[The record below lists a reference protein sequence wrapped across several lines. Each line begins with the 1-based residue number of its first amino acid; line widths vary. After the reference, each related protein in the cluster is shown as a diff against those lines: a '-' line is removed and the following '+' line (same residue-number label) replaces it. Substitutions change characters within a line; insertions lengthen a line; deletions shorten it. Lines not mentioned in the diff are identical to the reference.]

1 MQEIRCTSSRR
12 VEILD
17 STLRDGAQGEG
28 ISFSVQDKL
37 HIVRLLDQFGVSY
50 IEAGN
55 PSSNPKEQDFFKKV
69 REIPLQHAR
78 LCAFG
83 STHRPRIPA
92 AQDEGLRCLVRAQTP
107 VVSVFGKAWDFHVHH
122 VLGVSLSENLDLV
135 AGTIRFLKEQGREVI
150 FDAEHAFDGY
160 RSNAAYTIEVLR
172 AAAAGGADCITLCD
186 TNGGTLPDAVREI
199 FAAVRKAF
207 PAMRLAIHAHDDIGC
222 AVASSMAAVFAG
234 ANQVQGTMIGYGERC
249 GNTDLGTL
257 IPNLQLKCGIPCDGR
272 LEELVSISA
281 SIAEI
286 SNVRLRNNKPYVG
299 KSAFAHKG
307 GMHIDGVEKD
317 ASTFEHIQPELVGN
331 QRRFL
336 MSEVSGRT
344 NILAKVRR
352 FDGTLSKNSPEI
364 SEITQK
370 VKEMEHEGYQ
380 YEGADASFELLVRRI
395 LKKEKPRFRVL
406 LYKTVDDFPAQG
418 GVYNACATIQI
429 EVDGRTEI
437 TAALGN
443 GPVNALDIAMR
454 KALCVFY
461 PRLQSMHLTDFK
473 VRVIEANSTTAANVR
488 VLIESTDGRTSWTTV
503 GVSFDVIDASFQ
515 ALSDSFEY
523 YLSAAHAHL

>member
-1 MQEIRCTSSRR
+1 MPEDYSKSSKR

-37 HIVRLLDQFGVSY
+37 NIVRILDDFGVSY

-55 PSSNPKEQDFFKKV
+55 PSSNPKEQDFFERV
-69 REIPLQHAR
+69 RAVSLKNAK

-83 STHRPRIPA
+83 STNRPNVSA
-92 AQDEGLRCLVRAQTP
+92 EEDEGLLCLLQAQTP

-122 VLGVSLSENLDLV
+122 VLGVSQAENLELV
-135 AGTIRFLKEQGREVI
+135 KGSVRFLKEQGREVI

-160 RSNAAYTIEVLR
+160 RSNPAYAMEVLR
-172 AAAAGGADCITLCD
+172 AAASGGADCIALCD
-186 TNGGTLPDAVREI
+186 TNGGTLPDEI
-199 FAAVRKAF
+199 RDVFFAVRKAF
-207 PAMRLAIHAHDDIGC
+207 PDIRLAIHAHDDIGC
-222 AVASSMAAVFAG
+222 AVASSMAAVCAG
-234 ANQVQGTMIGYGERC
+234 ADQVQGTMVGYGERC
-249 GNTDLGTL
+249 GNTDLSIL
-257 IPNLQLKCGIPCDGR
+257 IPNLQLKCGISCDGC
-272 LEELVSISA
+272 LSELVSVSA
-281 SIAEI
+281 SVAEI
-286 SNVRLRNNKPYVG
+286 SNVRIRSNKPYVG

-307 GMHIDGVEKD
+307 GMHIDGVDKD
-317 ASTFEHIQPELVGN
+317 ASTFEHVQPELVGN

-344 NILAKVRR
+344 NILSKVRR
-352 FDGTLSKNSPEI
+352 FDSSLTKNSPEI
-364 SEITQK
+364 AEITRK
-370 VKEMEHEGYQ
+370 VKEMEHEGFL

-395 LKKEKPRFRVL
+395 LKKEKPHFRVL
-406 LYKTVDDFPAQG
+406 LYKTVDDFPAQSG
-418 GVYNACATIQI
+418 GCNACATIQI
-429 EVDGRTEI
+429 EVDGKTEI

-461 PRLQSMHLTDFK
+461 PKLRSMHLTDFK
-473 VRVIEANSTTAANVR
+473 VRVIESNSTTAAKVR

-503 GVSFDVIDASFQ
+503 GASFDVIDASFQ

-523 YLSAAHAHL
+523 ILGSSQTYE